1 MKRSIYILSFIL
13 ASSLVIAQPYGNEW
27 IDYSQKY
34 LKFQVVEDGVT
45 KVTYNDLDSLATSIG
60 IGAID
65 PDKIQV
71 WGRGQQQY
79 IHIDGDDGDNVFEP
93 NESIEFYA
101 KSNDGWLDSLLYD
114 LPESQVNPYFSL
126 YNDTATYYITFS
138 NSPSLRYTD
147 ITAASIATSDD
158 YFLEEIVKYS
168 SQQYWRGV
176 YSSGTGKHDVEY
188 TAGKVGFILLTVQ
201 PVMKLFLLIPQ
212 MPLIIYLPQMH

>member
-101 KSNDGWLDSLLYD
+101 K
-114 LPESQVNPYFSL
+114 
-126 YNDTATYYITFS
+126 
-138 NSPSLRYTD
+138 
-147 ITAASIATSDD
+147 
-158 YFLEEIVKYS
+158 
-168 SQQYWRGV
+168 
-176 YSSGTGKHDVEY
+176 
-188 TAGKVGFILLTVQ
+188 
-201 PVMKLFLLIPQ
+201 
-212 MPLIIYLPQMH
+212 